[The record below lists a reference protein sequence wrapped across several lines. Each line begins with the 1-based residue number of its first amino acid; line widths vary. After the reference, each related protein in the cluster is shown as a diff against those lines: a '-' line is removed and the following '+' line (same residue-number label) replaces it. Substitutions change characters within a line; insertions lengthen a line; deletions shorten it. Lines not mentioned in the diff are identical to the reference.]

1 MKKKPPHDPASARK
15 ARLAERD
22 GFERRLAKAYKDD
35 APKKAVKA
43 SINASDKIASKLYPN
58 G

>member
-1 MKKKPPHDPASARK
+1 MKKKPPYDPVAARK
-15 ARLAERD
+15 NRLAERD
-22 GFERRLAKAYKDD
+22 AFERRLSKAYKND

-43 SINASDKIASKLYPN
+43 PLNASDKIASKLYPN